1 MRYCMNFFL
10 KGHQNGQRLKF
21 WQFWCPL
28 KKKFMQY
35 LIWTLSLVVR
45 NHKVGKGMA
54 ALLHSTTP
62 SWKVSI
68 CFIKRQKSGFREQ
81 SCSLDYKPTTDPR
94 MGVMCIS
101 PFFSRS
107 RRYAKKLSPA
117 RLAPEK
123 KGLYLR
129 IYYIKDPFHF
139 SVRRVEHW
147 KLKVEYENCVTDSF
161 CILLPNFACDCIGPI

>member
-1 MRYCMNFFL
+1 MFVLFPDVSQNPLWDTHFL
-10 KGHQNGQRLKF
+10 PSGRRPYKQTNKQTNK
-21 WQFWCPL
+21 WASSN
-28 KKKFMQY
+28 
-35 LIWTLSLVVR
+35 ISLPV
-45 NHKVGKGMA
+45 H
-54 ALLHSTTP
+54 
-62 SWKVSI
+62 
-68 CFIKRQKSGFREQ
+68 
-81 SCSLDYKPTTDPR
+81 SLDYKTTTDPR

-139 SVRRVEHW
+139 SVHRVEHW

-161 CILLPNFACDCIGPI
+161 CILLPNFACDYIGPI